1 MAQNR
6 VKATLILRNDTS
18 AEWAEKNPILALGEI
33 GAENDTGLLK
43 LGDGI
48 HNFNDLNYINGGD
61 SDENLITKVNNK
73 LTIANY
79 GKSYWTYSSENG
91 QDIKIEETDLTQW
104 PQNLV
109 LEIKNGV
116 ARWVESKITYLN
128 SQGKIICESISLGS
142 NYTPT
147 NDEDATTKF
156 YVDRQIMQKIAEVPH
171 LKRIIVTE
179 LPQANIQP
187 NTIYM
192 LKDLTATGD
201 DKYKEYLLI
210 DNELVQI
217 GDTSPDLSNY
227 VQKIDINNYTPGH
240 SLALNNNGELIDS
253 GYSAAPPVLVAAN
266 NIDLGG
272 VRSSDNINEIKV
284 NAQGIMSLNLVATDL
299 LRVPNGS
306 TFIINGGDATA

>member
-128 SQGKIICESISLGS
+128 SQGKIICESITLGS

-156 YVDRQIMQKIAEVPH
+156 YVDRQIMQKIAEAPH